1 MKRFE
6 EMTRVWLWLTCGL
19 CFLKL
24 AELRPQGFPF
34 YYNQQRDQFRTV
46 RGEIELLS
54 WKQSVYCDR
63 FFIESPSEN
72 VVRKDFYI
80 HEIPEEVL
88 QDEVQDEMKF
98 VMQRRQRE
106 QFELDRFVL
115 KMYEE
120 FRKRERDGTLS
131 KFRLIWM
138 SNKKS
143 DFNL

>member
-1 MKRFE
+1 
-6 EMTRVWLWLTCGL
+6 MTRVWLWLTCGL

-24 AELRPQGFPF
+24 VELRPQGFPF
-34 YYNQQRDQFRTV
+34 YYNQQRDPFRTV
-46 RGEIELLS
+46 R
-54 WKQSVYCDR
+54 
-63 FFIESPSEN
+63 ESPSEN

-131 KFRLIWM
+131 KFRLI
-138 SNKKS
+138 
-143 DFNL
+143 